1 VKSLA
6 HRPASS
12 VSGHPAAIVR
22 DRRIERTRGA
32 LVAAFTALLFE
43 RGFSRVTVRDVI
55 ARANIGRSTFY
66 EHFENKHDLLEQ
78 SLAPVLTPL
87 ADVLRTG
94 SADAQLREILDH
106 IWSNRR
112 LTAPMLTGSRALVTR
127 SLVRLFEERLEERRT
142 RASPTARRVAAA
154 VLAGAL
160 LAFFEAWF
168 SDEAPAKP
176 DVVAPRWPV

>member
-1 VKSLA
+1 MIAAPPPAPRGSAGWWESDWEIDIAKNLTGEADSSVAESRVKSLA

-127 SLVRLFEERLEERRT
+127 SLVRLFEERLE
-142 RASPTARRVAAA
+142 VI
-154 VLAGAL
+154 
-160 LAFFEAWF
+160 
-168 SDEAPAKP
+168 DQ
-176 DVVAPRWPV
+176 

>member
-1 VKSLA
+1 M
-6 HRPASS
+6 
-12 VSGHPAAIVR
+12 
-22 DRRIERTRGA
+22 
-32 LVAAFTALLFE
+32 
-43 RGFSRVTVRDVI
+43 
-55 ARANIGRSTFY
+55 
-66 EHFENKHDLLEQ
+66 
-78 SLAPVLTPL
+78 TPL

-160 LAFFEAWF
+160 LAFFDAWF